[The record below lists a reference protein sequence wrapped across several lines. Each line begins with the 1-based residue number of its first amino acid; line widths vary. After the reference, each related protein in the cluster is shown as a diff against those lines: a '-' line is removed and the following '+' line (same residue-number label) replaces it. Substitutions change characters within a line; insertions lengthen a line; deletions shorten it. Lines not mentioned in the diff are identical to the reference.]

1 MAVNFWTGD
10 DYLKVSIVGAT
21 GYGGLELIRL
31 IRNHP
36 HLEIASL
43 HTSSKFGRQIH
54 EENAHMLHMEY
65 TLDEIDPEAI
75 SKKAEIVFLATPSGV
90 SAELAPALYKLGLKV
105 IDLSGDLRLK
115 KSEDY
120 EKWYK
125 HSPAPAAI
133 LEEAVYGLSEWNAHN
148 IKNAKVVA
156 NPGCYPTATLL
167 GLAPLYTEKWAE
179 GKDVIVDAKS
189 GISGA
194 GKTPSAGT
202 HYSEI
207 NENFKIYKVHAHQH
221 IPEIEQQL
229 TFWDEASQPISFS
242 THLVPMTRGIMATMY
257 VKLRRETSTAELID
271 LYKTIYEGH
280 PFVRIQPLNAFPCT
294 KQVYGSNFCD
304 IGVAYDERTNKATVV
319 SVIDNLMKGAAG
331 QAVQNANI
339 MLGAQTTAGLLNIPL
354 YP

>member
-1 MAVNFWTGD
+1 MKA
-10 DYLKVSIVGAT
+10 SIVGAT

-31 IRNHP
+31 LRHHP

-43 HTSSKFGRQIH
+43 HTSSRFGRKIH
-54 EENAHMLHMEY
+54 EESPHLLHMEY
-65 TLDEIDPEAI
+65 TLEEIVPEEIA
-75 SKKAEIVFLATPSGV
+75 KKADIVFLATPSGV
-90 SAELAPALYKLGLKV
+90 SAQLAPDFYKLGVKV

-115 KSEDY
+115 NPGDY

-125 HSPAPAAI
+125 HSPAPSEI
-133 LEEAVYGLSEWNAHN
+133 LEEAEYGLSEWNAHN
-148 IKNAKVVA
+148 IKSAKIVA

-167 GLAPLYTEKWAE
+167 GLAPLYTEKWAT
-179 GKDVIVDAKS
+179 GQDVIVDAKS
-189 GISGA
+189 GLSGA
-194 GKTPSAGT
+194 GKSPSAAT

-221 IPEIEQQL
+221 VPEIEQQL
-229 TFWDEASQPISFS
+229 GLWNVDSQPISFS

-257 VKLRRETSTAELID
+257 VKLRRHTSTQELID
-271 LYKTIYEGH
+271 LYKTVYENN
-280 PFVRIQPLNAFPCT
+280 PFVRVQPMNSFPCT

-304 IGVAYDERTNKATVV
+304 IGIAFDERTNKATIV

-339 MLGAQTTAGLLNIPL
+339 IMGADETAGLLNIPL

>member
-1 MAVNFWTGD
+1 M
-10 DYLKVSIVGAT
+10 KVSIVGAT

-31 IRNHP
+31 LKNHP
-36 HLEIASL
+36 HFEIASL

-54 EENAHMLHMEY
+54 EDNPHLRHLEY
-65 TLDEIDPEAI
+65 ALEEIDPEKI
-75 SKKAEIVFLATPSGV
+75 SKKSEIVFLATPSGV
-90 SAELAPALYKLGLKV
+90 SAKLARAFYQLGVKI

-115 KSEDY
+115 NPEEY
-120 EKWYK
+120 EEWYK
-125 HSPAPAAI
+125 HSAAPVEV
-133 LEEAVYGLSEWNAHN
+133 LDEAVYGLSEWNAKH
-148 IKNAKVVA
+148 IKQAKIVA

-167 GLAPLYTEKWAE
+167 GLAPLYTEQWAE

-189 GISGA
+189 GVSGA
-194 GKTPSAGT
+194 GKSPSAGT

-207 NENFKIYKVHAHQH
+207 NENLKIYKVHQHQH

-229 TFWDEASQPISFS
+229 ANWLQDSGPISFS
-242 THLVPMTRGIMATMY
+242 THLVPMTRGIMSTMY
-257 VKLRRETSTAELID
+257 VKLRKRTTTKELLD
-271 LYKTIYEGH
+271 LYKTVYEGH
-280 PFVRIQPLNAFPCT
+280 PFVRIQPQDAFPCT

-304 IGVAYDERTNKATVV
+304 IGVAFDERTNKATIV

-339 MLGAQTTAGLLNIPL
+339 LLGAEETAGLLNIPL